1 MEILFQ
7 SSVCG
12 LQGAFDLYCWSQIL
26 MHYLSILRW
35 EYEGEGK
42 KLNIIVGP
50 FLQLLY
56 NCAWWANCTG
66 YQFFLHLMS
75 PIV

>member
-1 MEILFQ
+1 MLFQ

-26 MHYLSILRW
+26 TRYLSILRW
-35 EYEGEGK
+35 EYKGEGHQ
-42 KLNIIVGP
+42 LNIIVGP

-56 NCAWWANCTG
+56 NYAWWAKWAG
-66 YQFFLHLMS
+66 YQFFLHLTS